1 LKITECN
8 LVTLEE
14 KGVLPVASTFTDM
27 VYAVDKQN
35 GVIWLVDRRTG
46 AQIEIAAE
54 NVAMFANEL
63 MDVADI
69 YVPVRNLWKVG

>member
-1 LKITECN
+1 MRITECN

-14 KGVLPVASTFTDM
+14 KGILTVASTFTDM

-35 GVIWLVDRRTG
+35 GVIWLISRRTG
-46 AQIEIAAE
+46 AQIEIAME

-63 MDVADI
+63 MDVANI